1 MSTFPPDPPRPD
13 DEPPP
18 LTEADLE
25 AFMAELGTTPETPAA
40 PGAPAA
46 PVYGQPGVPLEPE
59 AHAQADA
66 QPDAQADA
74 QPAARIALVLTPVA
88 SAKML
93 ASLLALADLELDVVP
108 TASGAVV
115 ARELPPREAT
125 AEWDISELLGSD
137 TTDTTDATDATDPA
151 DLDERGALGGTVPRE
166 AADLAADLSVMIRHA
181 VVLVVADLATDVGI
195 ESGLSGHIT
204 ARRYEGGKPAGDVP
218 PGLLLAG
225 ADDVV
230 EALVLGRVRPADVPG
245 ALNSGDARGAK
256 RLFDKFRRPKK
267 VEE

>member
-25 AFMAELGTTPETPAA
+25 QFMAELGTTSESDAPAA
-40 PGAPAA
+40 PGAPAV
-46 PVYGQPGVPLEPE
+46 PVYGQPGQPLDPDEGPDVDAAPGSGPEP
-59 AHAQADA
+59 D
-66 QPDAQADA
+66 
-74 QPAARIALVLTPVA
+74 RIAFVLTPVA

-93 ASLLALADLELDVVP
+93 ASLLSIAGIEIDVVP

-115 ARELPPREAT
+115 ARELPRRDPAT
-125 AEWDISELLGSD
+125 DWDIGELLGDVLAEEADASD
-137 TTDTTDATDATDPA
+137 AGA
-151 DLDERGALGGTVPRE
+151 DDEVRGALGGSVPPE
-166 AADLAADLSVMIRHA
+166 AAELAAELSVMIRHA

-195 ESGLSGHIT
+195 ESGISGHIT
-204 ARRYEGGKPAGDVP
+204 ARRFDGGKPVGDVP

-230 EALVLGRVRPADVPG
+230 EALVLGRVRPTDVPG
-245 ALNSGDARGAK
+245 AMNSGDIPAGGAK
-256 RLFDKFRRPKK
+256 RLFDRFRRPRRA
-267 VEE
+267 EE